1 MPLNKRQLTIM
12 WLTENVTYLIHIKPK
27 WNKRSKEW
35 LVAPCSTGILI
46 LRRCLLKEVAKINLL
61 KEDKLDV
68 FYSAGDAD
76 GTQHTLNFIVR
87 SSCTFFEGNLN
98 TPINILPRHF
108 FLY

>member
-1 MPLNKRQLTIM
+1 M
-12 WLTENVTYLIHIKPK
+12 
-27 WNKRSKEW
+27 
-35 LVAPCSTGILI
+35 APCSTGILI

-76 GTQHTLNFIVR
+76 GTQHTLNFIVS

-108 FLY
+108 FPLLKKGQDIIPGGDAR